1 MIAVA
6 VPTIR
11 SIARAA
17 LAAVRA
23 LGTDTSVSK
32 SPEPLLVSVCDIGDE
47 NHSTTRDD
55 F

>member
-1 MIAVA
+1 MIAAA
-6 VPTIR
+6 VSTIR
-11 SIARAA
+11 SAA
-17 LAAVRA
+17 SMAIAAVRA
-23 LGTDTSVSK
+23 LSTDTSVSK